1 MNTIRTF
8 LAPTSLLRGIVAAFA
23 CSLLLLSSA
32 SPAAA
37 ISADPAAPS
46 EGVPNL
52 ENIQGN
58 TEEFMSGY
66 NRMPGMKETQKRAA
80 AGNLNSVQGGAD
92 LDEMVAPEDAQ
103 DATTPLDNM
112 QKGLNKLLGND

>member
-8 LAPTSLLRGIVAAFA
+8 LARTSLLRGIVVAFA
-23 CSLLLLSSA
+23 CSLFLLSSA
-32 SPAAA
+32 LPAVA
-37 ISADPAAPS
+37 ISADPAASS
-46 EGVPNL
+46 EGVPEL
-52 ENIQGN
+52 ENIKGN
-58 TEEFMSGY
+58 TEEFMYGN
-66 NRMPGMKETQKRAA
+66 NRMPGMKETQERAA

-103 DATTPLDNM
+103 ATTPLDNM